1 MTWEI
6 GVVRSGAMAEQDDVT
21 PTQMAFP
28 YAAEI
33 RLTKAQYGYA
43 TIRGRLP
50 ASFHDWQVKV
60 LADGGSEADFKG
72 VSRQDR
78 RQMTTVTGR
87 WNAMPAVQAQIE
99 YERTR
104 AIDAR
109 LEAPL
114 KAWEAKMAK
123 LFELAAGELPLV
135 RTVVQVDEDGTR
147 NLTVEEYHETNLTA
161 MAKALEMEGR
171 ALAVFKDKTEL
182 SGPDGAAAI
191 QVTFV
196 RAEERVMATDEP
208 AVLPGAS
215 DE

>member
-1 MTWEI
+1 
-6 GVVRSGAMAEQDDVT
+6 
-21 PTQMAFP
+21 
-28 YAAEI
+28 
-33 RLTKAQYGYA
+33 
-43 TIRGRLP
+43 
-50 ASFHDWQVKV
+50 
-60 LADGGSEADFKG
+60 
-72 VSRQDR
+72 
-78 RQMTTVTGR
+78 
-87 WNAMPAVQAQIE
+87 
-99 YERTR
+99 
-104 AIDAR
+104 
-109 LEAPL
+109 
-114 KAWEAKMAK
+114 MAK

-196 RAEERVMATDEP
+196 RAEERARAGEDS
-208 AVLPGAS
+208 AVLPGTS